1 MDDKEKQRKEKGVMV
16 KGTAGVEDSVV
27 SLGQGNKNLEKKNL
41 RVK

>member
-16 KGTAGVEDSVV
+16 KGTAVVEDGVV
-27 SLGQGNKNLEKKNL
+27 SLGQRNKILKKNL

>member
-16 KGTAGVEDSVV
+16 KGTAGVEDGVV
-27 SLGQGNKNLEKKNL
+27 SLGQRNKILKKNL